1 MNLDLSSGPAILVAV
16 IVVVLLFSALAA
28 AK

>member
-1 MNLDLSSGPAILVAV
+1 MNLDLSNGPAVLVAI

>member
-1 MNLDLSSGPAILVAV
+1 MNLYLDSGPAILAA
-16 IVVVLLFSALAA
+16 IIAVVLLFSALAA